1 MKKRAFTMIELM
13 FSIVIVGLVI
23 LSIPLI
29 VRQSNANTVMSQN
42 VLGYYNA
49 LTLIDTI
56 RKKPWD
62 SNNIDDFTKSGEY
75 YILQTGNAA
84 TDCRILDT
92 TQTNAHILT
101 KKGLANAN
109 RRRMCDPQGK
119 QASPIAYNARLAAI
133 NDFQGYTARIVS
145 NGNDIFQL
153 STNISYANIDFGNGT
168 NPGSL
173 TLTNNI
179 TDVKAIN
186 VTLSRMDPQDPNNPE
201 TIAVYTYYAANIG
214 YDIPFVKDNRE
225 VVNGNN

>member
-1 MKKRAFTMIELM
+1 MKKRAFTMIELI
-13 FSIVIVGLVI
+13 FSIIIVGLVI

-29 VRQSNANTVMSQN
+29 VRQSSANNIMSQN

-62 SNNIDDFTKSGEY
+62 SNNIDDFLKSGEY

-84 TDCRILDT
+84 TDCKILDT
-92 TQTNAHILT
+92 QANAHILT

-109 RRRMCDPQGK
+109 RRRMCDPQSRT
-119 QASPIAYNARLAAI
+119 ASPIVYNARLAAI
-133 NDFQGYTARIVS
+133 NDFQGYTTKVVS

-153 STNISYANIDFGNGT
+153 STSISYANIDFGNGT
-168 NPGSL
+168 NAGSL
-173 TLTNNI
+173 TLTNNT

-186 VTLSRMDPQDPNNPE
+186 VTLSRLDPQNPNSPE
-201 TIAVYTYYAANIG
+201 TIAIFTYYAANIG

-225 VVNGNN
+225 AVNGNN